1 MKSDAEL
8 VREARRDP
16 EALGELYR
24 RHVQRLHSWLQSQV
38 SPQIACELTAET
50 FAQAALSLRR
60 FEDRGTGSASPWLF
74 GIAKNLLR
82 RYYERERV
90 DRSARRRLG
99 MREPTPTHDLELDRV
114 DERDRAE
121 RMTPTLVAALATLPP
136 GQRRALELRVIE
148 ELPYDEVA
156 SSLSCSEGAARIRVT
171 RALGSLS
178 ERLKGAST

>member
-8 VREARRDP
+8 VKEARRDP

-24 RHVQRLHSWLQSQV
+24 RHAARLHSWLCSQV
-38 SPQIACELTAET
+38 AAHIACELTAET

-60 FEDRGTGSASPWLF
+60 FDDPGGGSAAPWLF
-74 GIAKNLLR
+74 GIGKNLLR

-99 MREPTPTHDLELDRV
+99 MAELSYDPNLVRV
-114 DERDRAE
+114 EERDRAE
-121 RMTPTLVAALATLPP
+121 RMRPILAAALATLPP
-136 GQRRALELRVIE
+136 GQRRALELRVIQ
-148 ELPYDEVA
+148 ELPYDQVA

>member
-16 EALGELYR
+16 DALGELYR
-24 RHVQRLHSWLQSQV
+24 RHVERLHSWLRSQV

-60 FEDRGTGSASPWLF
+60 FEDRGAGSASPWLF
-74 GIAKNLLR
+74 GIAKNLLH

-90 DRSARRRLG
+90 DRRARRRLG
-99 MREPTPTHDLELDRV
+99 MREPTHDLELDRV
-114 DERDRAE
+114 EERDRAE

>member
-16 EALGELYR
+16 EALAELYR
-24 RHVQRLHSWLQSQV
+24 RHAQRLHSWLRAQV

-50 FAQAALSLRR
+50 FAHP
-60 FEDRGTGSASPWLF
+60 GGGSASPWLF

-90 DRSARRRLG
+90 DRRARRRLG
-99 MREPTPTHDLELDRV
+99 MPEVAHEPNLARV
-114 DERDRAE
+114 EERDRAE
-121 RMTPTLVAALATLPP
+121 RMRPSLVAALATLPP
-136 GQRRALELRVIE
+136 GQRRALELRVIQ
-148 ELPYDEVA
+148 ELPYDQVA
-156 SSLSCSEGAARIRVT
+156 SSLSCSEGAARTRVT

-178 ERLKGAST
+178 ERLKGVST

>member
-1 MKSDAEL
+1 MKNDAEL
-8 VREARRDP
+8 IRDARRDP
-16 EALGELYR
+16 DALGELYR
-24 RHVQRLHSWLQSQV
+24 RHAERLHSWLRSQV

-90 DRSARRRLG
+90 DRGARRRLG
-99 MREPTPTHDLELDRV
+99 MPEAAPELDVERV
-114 DERDRAE
+114 QERERAE
-121 RMTPTLVAALATLPP
+121 RIRPSLVAALATLPP

-156 SSLSCSEGAARIRVT
+156 SSLSCSEVAARIRVT

>member
-1 MKSDAEL
+1 MRSDAEL

-16 EALGELYR
+16 EALGELYL
-24 RHVQRLHSWLQSQV
+24 RHAERLHIWLRSQV

-60 FEDRGTGSASPWLF
+60 YKDPGGGSASPWLF

-90 DRSARRRLG
+90 DNAARRRLG
-99 MREPTPTHDLELDRV
+99 MPAPGPDPNLARV
-114 DERDRAE
+114 EERDRAE
-121 RMTPTLVAALATLPP
+121 RLKPSLATALAALPP
-136 GQRRALELRVIE
+136 AQRRALELRVIQ
-148 ELPYDEVA
+148 ELPYDQVA
-156 SSLSCSEGAARIRVT
+156 SSLSCSEGAARIRVS

-178 ERLKGAST
+178 ERLKGVST

>member
-16 EALGELYR
+16 DALGELYR
-24 RHVQRLHSWLQSQV
+24 RHAPRLHSWLRSQV

-50 FAQAALSLRR
+50 FAEAALSLRR
-60 FEDRGTGSASPWLF
+60 FEDRGAGSASPWLF

-82 RYYERERV
+82 RYFERERV
-90 DRSARRRLG
+90 DRKARRRLG
-99 MREPTPTHDLELDRV
+99 MPEPAHEPGLDRV
-114 DERDRAE
+114 EERDRAE
-121 RMTPTLVAALATLPP
+121 RMRPSLAAALATLPP

-148 ELPYDEVA
+148 ELPYDQVA

-178 ERLKGAST
+178 ERLKGASP

>member
-16 EALGELYR
+16 DALGELYR
-24 RHVQRLHSWLQSQV
+24 RHAPRLYSWLRSQV

-50 FAQAALSLRR
+50 FAEAALSLRR
-60 FEDRGTGSASPWLF
+60 FEDRGAGTASPWLF

-90 DRSARRRLG
+90 DRKARRRLG
-99 MREPTPTHDLELDRV
+99 MPDRAHEPGLDHV
-114 DERDRAE
+114 EERDRAE
-121 RMTPTLVAALATLPP
+121 RMRPSLAAALATLPP

-148 ELPYDEVA
+148 ELPYDQVA

-178 ERLKGAST
+178 ERLKGASP

>member
-24 RHVQRLHSWLQSQV
+24 RHAQRLHSWLRSQV

-50 FAQAALSLRR
+50 FAQAALSLKR
-60 FEDRGTGSASPWLF
+60 FVDPGGGSASPWLF

-82 RYYERERV
+82 RYYQQQRV
-90 DRSARRRLG
+90 DASARRRLG
-99 MREPTPTHDLELDRV
+99 MGDRSFDPNLARV
-114 DERDRAE
+114 EERDRAE
-121 RMTPTLVAALATLPP
+121 RMKPSLAAALAALPP
-136 GQRRALELRVIE
+136 GQRRALELRVIQ
-148 ELPYDEVA
+148 ELPYDQVA

-178 ERLKGAST
+178 ERLKGASK

>member
-1 MKSDAEL
+1 MKTDAEL

-24 RHVQRLHSWLQSQV
+24 RHAERLHSWLRGKV
-38 SPQIACELTAET
+38 EPHIACELTAET

-60 FEDRGTGSASPWLF
+60 FQDPGGGSASPWLF
-74 GIAKNLLR
+74 GIARNLLR

-99 MREPTPTHDLELDRV
+99 MPELPHDPELARIE
-114 DERDRAE
+114 ERDRAE
-121 RMTPTLVAALATLPP
+121 RMRPSLVAALATLPP

-148 ELPYDEVA
+148 QLPYHQVA

-178 ERLKGAST
+178 ERLKGASA

>member
-16 EALGELYR
+16 DALGELYR
-24 RHVQRLHSWLQSQV
+24 RHAERLHSWLRSQV

-60 FEDRGTGSASPWLF
+60 FEDPGTGSASPWLF

-82 RYYERERV
+82 RYFERERV

-99 MREPTPTHDLELDRV
+99 MPEAAPEVDVERIQERE
-114 DERDRAE
+114 RAE
-121 RMTPTLVAALATLPP
+121 RMSPSLVAALATLPP

-148 ELPYDEVA
+148 ELPYDQVA

-178 ERLKGAST
+178 QRLKGAST

>member
-1 MKSDAEL
+1 MRTDAEL
-8 VREARRDP
+8 IREARRDP
-16 EALGELYR
+16 DALAELYR
-24 RHVQRLHSWLQSQV
+24 RHAERLHSWLQAQV

-60 FEDRGTGSASPWLF
+60 FQDPGGGSASPWLF

-82 RYYERERV
+82 RDYESERV
-90 DRSARRRLG
+90 DRKARRRLG
-99 MREPTPTHDLELDRV
+99 IPELAHDLNLARV
-114 DERDRAE
+114 EERDRAE
-121 RMTPTLVAALATLPP
+121 RMRPSLVAALATLPP
-136 GQRRALELRVIE
+136 GQRRALELRVIQ

-178 ERLKGAST
+178 DRMKGASP